1 MGSADGSEQIN
12 TTIDSLSKTLSRE
25 KTLAFVKVDNDSNTD
40 VSIEYNITEF
50 PTFLIFESG
59 KLAEKLQGD
68 DLEGLQTR
76 ATKLSDGGQLSEEME
91 GLQTRA
97 KKLSDVRKMQKPLEH
112 VAKNKDSP
120 HVVGGTTASAPGETW
135 RGAEL
140 PRGYNDITDQVDI
153 RDCEVL
159 NADDEAGTVRVL
171 FEPSKPSAL
180 NNGKGTSKDW
190 VQSGSDDQLLLYVP
204 FQSIAKLHTLQVMN
218 SCSCLSRDC
227 TNTQSRLHPY
237 HLQKTKAKS
246 QDRASSISSSTD
258 HTIWT
263 LPRLTSLTLRK
274 LLPWVLMTGI
284 LKELQTSTC
293 DSSSSRKPR
302 HSLCMSNRETA
313 KQMLFVWTEYD

>member
-1 MGSADGSEQIN
+1 MLTLWGVVFLGSADGSEQI
-12 TTIDSLSKTLSRE
+12 TATIDSLSETLSR
-25 KTLAFVKVDNDSNTD
+25 KKALAFAKVDNDSNTD
-40 VSIEYNITEF
+40 ISSEYKISEF

-76 ATKLSDGGQLSEEME
+76 VKKLSEVGQLSE
-91 GLQTRA
+91 
-97 KKLSDVRKMQKPLEH
+97 DIQKHLEH
-112 VAKNKDSP
+112 STKNKDSSRT
-120 HVVGGTTASAPGETW
+120 GGATSASAPGETW

-313 KQMLFVWTEYD
+313 KQMLFV